1 MSDQNKAVVRRI
13 IEDYWNKK
21 NPALAVELFA
31 ADCSW
36 HIPGGELPRG
46 VQGAAQLYGS
56 YATAFPDFRLTI
68 EDIVVEGDQ
77 VAVSYSF
84 TGTNKGQLGAVPASG
99 KRVTVPAIAIFRL
112 AGGKVTEARL
122 VWDTL
127 SLQQQIGALPMA
139 TGKGAS

>member
-1 MSDQNKAVVRRI
+1 MSEQNKAVVRRI

-21 NPALAVELFA
+21 NPALAGELFA

-36 HIPGGELPRG
+36 HIPGGELQRG
-46 VQGAAQLYGS
+46 VQGAEQLYGP

-68 EDIVVEGDQ
+68 EDTVVEGDR

-84 TGTNKGQLGAVPASG
+84 TGTHKGALGTVPASG
-99 KRVTVPAIAIFRL
+99 KRVTLSGIAIFRL

>member
-21 NPALAVELFA
+21 NPALASELFA

-46 VQGAAQLYGS
+46 VQGAAQLYGP

-68 EDIVVEGDQ
+68 EDTVVEGDR

-84 TGTNKGQLGAVPASG
+84 TGTNQGQLGAV
-99 KRVTVPAIAIFRL
+99 TY
-112 AGGKVTEARL
+112 E
-122 VWDTL
+122 
-127 SLQQQIGALPMA
+127 
-139 TGKGAS
+139 

>member
-1 MSDQNKAVVRRI
+1 MSEQNKAVVHRI

-21 NPALAVELFA
+21 NPALAGELFA

-46 VQGAAQLYGS
+46 VQGAAQLYGP
-56 YATAFPDFRLTI
+56 YATAFPDFHLTV
-68 EDIVVEGDQ
+68 EDTVVEGDR

-84 TGTNKGQLGAVPASG
+84 TGTNAARLGAVPASG
-99 KRVTVPAIAIFRL
+99 KRVTVSGIAIFRL
-112 AGGKVTEARL
+112 ASGKVTKARL

-127 SLQQQIGALPMA
+127 SLQQQIGALPLA
-139 TGKGAS
+139 TGRGAS